1 MGGCNGYKAWAGATV
16 ARHGRARWLQ
26 TDGAMDTRHGRAQ
39 WLQTDSEALRTEHY
53 EPVKTLSHYLALV
66 YMHSGHN
73 GYKGGPLARCKGGA
87 LVGENFTAIFPAK
100 CYEASIT
107 NQ

>member
-1 MGGCNGYKAWAGATV
+1 MDT
-16 ARHGRARWLQ
+16 RHGRARWLQ
-26 TDGAMDTRHGRAQ
+26 TDG
-39 WLQTDSEALRTEHY
+39 EALRTEHY

-66 YMHSGHN
+66 YMHSGRN

-107 NQ
+107 NR